1 MRLNVVTTSLLIFGV
16 LLLLCWPIALGGRP
30 SPDAPRAELAN
41 WGARALT
48 YFLLTSMAFLSA
60 AFGAVLIMR
69 RNRREFLVEA
79 KQNVRDLIEGSLKDH
94 EKPDA

>member
-16 LLLLCWPIALGGRP
+16 LLLLCWPLALGGRP
-30 SPDAPRAELAN
+30 SPEAPRAELAN

-48 YFLLTSMAFLSA
+48 YFLLTSMSFLAA

-69 RNRREFLVEA
+69 RNRREFLIEA
-79 KQNVRDLIEGSLKDH
+79 KRNVRDLIEGSLQDH
-94 EKPDA
+94 DKPEA

>member
-1 MRLNVVTTSLLIFGV
+1 MRLNVVTTTLLVFGV
-16 LLLLCWPIALGGRP
+16 ALLVCWPLVLGGRP
-30 SPDAPRAELAN
+30 PSSAPRELAN

-69 RNRREFLVEA
+69 RNRLEFLQEA
-79 KQNVRDLIEGSLKDH
+79 KHNVRDLIEGSLQDH
-94 EKPDA
+94 GKSDS

>member
-1 MRLNVVTTSLLIFGV
+1 
-16 LLLLCWPIALGGRP
+16 
-30 SPDAPRAELAN
+30 
-41 WGARALT
+41 
-48 YFLLTSMAFLSA
+48 MAFLSA

-69 RNRREFLVEA
+69 RNRREFVLEA